1 MNRKHIIIALTGAS
15 GGIYFLR
22 TVRALLRDGHR
33 VDLIMSKYGLLTLK
47 EETDFRDH
55 DGQFIDYLYRKYGDE
70 VRRGEVVTY
79 AQHDQTAP
87 IASGSGGIDGM
98 AIVPCTM
105 KTLSGVAHGSSGNL
119 IERAADVMLKER
131 KRLVLVPRE
140 APYNLIH
147 LRNMVAV
154 TEAGAVV
161 LPASPAFYQRPETLE
176 DLGDFIAQRVL
187 KLFGIDAELSPK
199 WTGLR
204 SSART

>member
-1 MNRKHIIIALTGAS
+1 MTRKHIIIALTGAS

-33 VDLIMSKYGLLTLK
+33 VDLILSKYGLLTLK

-55 DGQFIDYLYRKYGDE
+55 DGRFIDYFYRKYGDE

-79 AQHDQTAP
+79 APHDQTAP
-87 IASGSGGIDGM
+87 IASGSGSIDGM

-147 LRNMVAV
+147 LKNMVEV

-161 LPASPAFYQRPETLE
+161 LPASPAFYQRPETIE
-176 DLGDFIAQRVL
+176 DLGDFVAQRVL
-187 KLFGIDAELSPK
+187 KLFGIDADLSPK

-204 SSART
+204 SSAGT

>member
-55 DGQFIDYLYRKYGDE
+55 EGQFIDYLYRKYGDE

-87 IASGSGGIDGM
+87 MASGSGSIDGM

-105 KTLSGVAHGSSGNL
+105 KTLSGVAHGSCGNL

-147 LRNMVAV
+147 LKNMVAV